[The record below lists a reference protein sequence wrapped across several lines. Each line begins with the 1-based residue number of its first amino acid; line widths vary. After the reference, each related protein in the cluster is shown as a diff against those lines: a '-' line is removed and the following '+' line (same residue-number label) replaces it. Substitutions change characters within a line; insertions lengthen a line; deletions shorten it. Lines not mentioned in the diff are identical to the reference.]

1 MKKKKI
7 LSLCLILAL
16 MIISNFA
23 IATYEKKPTGE
34 KINVK
39 FSVESN
45 DAVDIKVYYTE
56 KGQASKEDFGETRS
70 VTINCKGSGEKT
82 NSVVLPAGV
91 QSVRIDPGEGTADVS
106 VSEVYVSYKKQV
118 LVSTDEMQMIKLNNM
133 KQKASLYQ
141 AYKGDS
147 DPYIVWSIP
156 TEQVLAD
163 VARAMATK
171 MLVVKILLC
180 IIIDILLIVIW
191 WKRRIL
197 FAIPK
202 EIVENRKLIISLAKN
217 DFKAKFAGSYF
228 GIIWAFVQPVVTI
241 VVYWFVFDKALNSGT
256 QITKEGIEAPFALW
270 LTAGMVPW
278 FYFSEVL
285 SAGSNALVE
294 YNYLV
299 KKVVFKISALPFVK
313 VLSSAF
319 VHVFFVVFMIILSAC
334 YGFYPSVYTLQVI
347 YYSFAMMCLCIGIVY
362 ATSAMTVFFRDLT
375 QMINILLQVLMWMT
389 PIMWNMDAMQ
399 NRISPI
405 VLTILKM
412 NPMYYVVSGYRDSVI
427 NHIWFWTRPET
438 TLYFWCV
445 TVVLFMIG
453 SVIFKKL
460 QVHFADVL

>member
-1 MKKKKI
+1 MKKKKM

-34 KINVK
+34 KINVE
-39 FSVESN
+39 FSVESK

-56 KGQASKEDFGETRS
+56 KGQASKEDFSESKS
-70 VTINCKGSGEKT
+70 VTINYKGSSEKT
-82 NSVVLPAGV
+82 NSVVLPATV
-91 QSVRIDPGEGTADVS
+91 QSIRIDPGEGTADVS
-106 VSEVYVSYKKQV
+106 LTDVLVSYKKHI
-118 LVSTDEMQMIKLNNM
+118 LISADEMQMTKLNNM
-133 KQKASLYQ
+133 QQKSMVYQ
-141 AYKGDS
+141 AHKGDT
-147 DPYIVWSIP
+147 DPYVVWSIP
-156 TEQVLAD
+156 TKQVLTN
-163 VARAMATK
+163 VATAMAPK
-171 MLVVKILLC
+171 MLAIKIFVC
-180 IIIDILLIVIW
+180 IIIDLMLLLIW

-202 EIVENRKLIISLAKN
+202 EIIENRKLIISLAKN

-313 VLSSAF
+313 VLSSIF

-375 QMINILLQVLMWMT
+375 QLINILLQVLMWMT

-399 NRISPI
+399 NRISPV

-412 NPMYYVVSGYRDSVI
+412 NPMYYIVSGYRDSVI

-438 TLYFWCV
+438 TLYFWGV

>member
-1 MKKKKI
+1 M
-7 LSLCLILAL
+7 
-16 MIISNFA
+16 
-23 IATYEKKPTGE
+23 
-34 KINVK
+34 
-39 FSVESN
+39 
-45 DAVDIKVYYTE
+45 
-56 KGQASKEDFGETRS
+56 
-70 VTINCKGSGEKT
+70 
-82 NSVVLPAGV
+82 
-91 QSVRIDPGEGTADVS
+91 
-106 VSEVYVSYKKQV
+106 
-118 LVSTDEMQMIKLNNM
+118 
-133 KQKASLYQ
+133 
-141 AYKGDS
+141 
-147 DPYIVWSIP
+147 
-156 TEQVLAD
+156 
-163 VARAMATK
+163 
-171 MLVVKILLC
+171 
-180 IIIDILLIVIW
+180 
-191 WKRRIL
+191 
-197 FAIPK
+197 
-202 EIVENRKLIISLAKN
+202 
-217 DFKAKFAGSYF
+217 
-228 GIIWAFVQPVVTI
+228 TI

-313 VLSSAF
+313 VLSSIF

-375 QMINILLQVLMWMT
+375 QLINILLQVLMWMT

-412 NPMYYVVSGYRDSVI
+412 NPMYYIVSGYRDSVI

-438 TLYFWCV
+438 TLYFWGV

>member
-1 MKKKKI
+1 M
-7 LSLCLILAL
+7 
-16 MIISNFA
+16 
-23 IATYEKKPTGE
+23 T
-34 KINVK
+34 
-39 FSVESN
+39 
-45 DAVDIKVYYTE
+45 
-56 KGQASKEDFGETRS
+56 
-70 VTINCKGSGEKT
+70 
-82 NSVVLPAGV
+82 
-91 QSVRIDPGEGTADVS
+91 
-106 VSEVYVSYKKQV
+106 
-118 LVSTDEMQMIKLNNM
+118 KLNNM
-133 KQKASLYQ
+133 KQKAGLYQ
-141 AYKGDS
+141 TCKGDS

-163 VARAMATK
+163 VAKVMAPK
-171 MLVVKILLC
+171 MLAVEILLC
-180 IIIDILLIVIW
+180 IIIDLLLMVIW

-313 VLSSAF
+313 VLSSIF

-334 YGFYPSVYTLQVI
+334 YGFTVCIYITGNLLLICDDVFVYWYCICHQCNDCIFPRFNTVDQ
-347 YYSFAMMCLCIGIVY
+347 YSFAGFDVDDSDHVEYGCY
-362 ATSAMTVFFRDLT
+362 A
-375 QMINILLQVLMWMT
+375 
-389 PIMWNMDAMQ
+389 
-399 NRISPI
+399 
-405 VLTILKM
+405 
-412 NPMYYVVSGYRDSVI
+412 
-427 NHIWFWTRPET
+427 E
-438 TLYFWCV
+438 
-445 TVVLFMIG
+445 
-453 SVIFKKL
+453 
-460 QVHFADVL
+460 

>member
-1 MKKKKI
+1 MKKKKM

-34 KINVK
+34 KINVE
-39 FSVESN
+39 FSVDSK
-45 DAVDIKVYYTE
+45 DAVDIKVYYAE
-56 KGQASKEDFGETRS
+56 KGQASKEDFSETKS
-70 VTINCKGSGEKT
+70 VTINYKGSGEKT
-82 NSVVLPAGV
+82 SSVVLPAAV
-91 QSVRIDPGEGTADVS
+91 QSIRIDPGEGTADVS
-106 VSEVYVSYKKQV
+106 ISEVSVSYKKQV
-118 LVSTDEMQMIKLNNM
+118 LLSTDEMQMTKLNNM
-133 KQKASLYQ
+133 KQKAGLYQ
-141 AYKGDS
+141 TCKGDS

-163 VARAMATK
+163 VAKVMAPK
-171 MLVVKILLC
+171 MLAVEILLC
-180 IIIDILLIVIW
+180 IIIDLLLMVIW

-313 VLSSAF
+313 VLSSIF

-375 QMINILLQVLMWMT
+375 QLINILLQVLMWMT

-412 NPMYYVVSGYRDSVI
+412 NPMYYIVSGYRDSVI

-438 TLYFWCV
+438 TLYFWGV

>member
-1 MKKKKI
+1 
-7 LSLCLILAL
+7 
-16 MIISNFA
+16 
-23 IATYEKKPTGE
+23 
-34 KINVK
+34 
-39 FSVESN
+39 
-45 DAVDIKVYYTE
+45 
-56 KGQASKEDFGETRS
+56 
-70 VTINCKGSGEKT
+70 
-82 NSVVLPAGV
+82 
-91 QSVRIDPGEGTADVS
+91 
-106 VSEVYVSYKKQV
+106 
-118 LVSTDEMQMIKLNNM
+118 MQMTKLNNM
-133 KQKASLYQ
+133 KQKAGLYQ
-141 AYKGDS
+141 TCKGDS

-163 VARAMATK
+163 VAKVMAPK
-171 MLVVKILLC
+171 MWAVEILLC
-180 IIIDILLIVIW
+180 IIIDLLLMVIW

-313 VLSSAF
+313 VLSSIF

-334 YGFYPSVYTLQVI
+334 YGFYPSVYTLQII

-375 QMINILLQVLMWMT
+375 QLINILLQVLMWMT

-399 NRISPI
+399 NRISPV

-412 NPMYYVVSGYRDSVI
+412 NPMYYIVSGYRDSVI

-438 TLYFWCV
+438 TLYFWGV